1 MATRR
6 GSPPQSED
14 ALLTIDELEA
24 KGREVL
30 LLQCDPLHI
39 PTSGTARE
47 LAERLYERYH
57 PAVAEKE
64 ATPFPEEEDEEEEEQ
79 YQPSPQMS
87 PLKADSSST
96 TSSSDDDDS
105 PDKRHPKRRRTKTAD
120 DNNAKNVNNHNG
132 GDTPDESVDVAI
144 EVGEKGSK
152 RKKNATKKQA
162 APSGPDSATQE
173 YADESSLA
181 TTALE
186 ASENNARLI
195 QTFR

>member
-87 PLKADSSST
+87 PLRGEMNGA
-96 TSSSDDDDS
+96 
-105 PDKRHPKRRRTKTAD
+105 RTA
-120 DNNAKNVNNHNG
+120 
-132 GDTPDESVDVAI
+132 
-144 EVGEKGSK
+144 
-152 RKKNATKKQA
+152 
-162 APSGPDSATQE
+162 
-173 YADESSLA
+173 
-181 TTALE
+181 
-186 ASENNARLI
+186 
-195 QTFR
+195 